1 MTKLLTVED
10 LSIGFRSE
18 GKDVTVVRGVNFALE
33 AGQALA
39 LVGESG
45 SGKSVTS
52 LGIMGLLP
60 PPPQSRTGGRII
72 LHGDQDT
79 DLLTLS
85 ESRMR
90 RLRGDRIAMIFQEPL
105 TSLNPVHSVGAQIV
119 EAIRSH
125 RPMSRKAAR
134 ARAVELIEQVGIPD
148 AAARLGTYPHE
159 LSGGMRQRIM
169 IAIALALEP
178 DILIAD
184 EPTTALDVTVQ
195 AQIIDLLRRLQRD
208 TGMAMLFITHDF
220 GVVADVADRTIVM
233 YAGEMVEEGRTEAVL
248 SQPLMPYTRGLMSA
262 VPKLETAGLKQGDLQ
277 TIDGFVPDPANL
289 PPGCSF
295 NPRCRHVRKGV
306 CDVPPVPLEDA
317 GAGHMVRCKRWQDLA
332 EVET

>member
-1 MTKLLTVED
+1 MTTVLTVED

-18 GKDVTVVRGVNFALE
+18 GKVVTVVRGVNFTLE
-33 AGQALA
+33 AGQTLA

-60 PPPQSRTGGRII
+60 PPPQSRTDGRII

-79 DLLTLS
+79 DLLTLP
-85 ESRMR
+85 EAGMR
-90 RLRGDRIAMIFQEPL
+90 RVRGDRIAMIFQEPL
-105 TSLNPVHSVGAQIV
+105 TSLNPVHTVGAQIV

-125 RPMSRKAAR
+125 RRMTRKAAR
-134 ARAVELIEQVGIPD
+134 ARAIDLIEQVGIPD
-148 AAARLGTYPHE
+148 AAARLGSYPHE

-195 AQIIDLLRRLQRD
+195 AQIIDLLRRLQAD

-233 YAGEMVEEGRTEAVL
+233 YAGEMVEEGATETVL
-248 SQPLMPYTRGLMSA
+248 SRPLMPYTSGLMSA
-262 VPKLETAGLKQGDLQ
+262 VPKLQTAGLKQGELQ

-289 PPGCSF
+289 PTGCSF
-295 NPRCRHVRKGV
+295 HPRCRHMREGL

-317 GAGHMVRCKRWQDLA
+317 GDGHMVRCKRWQDLA
-332 EVET
+332 EASG

>member
-1 MTKLLTVED
+1 MTKVLTVED
-10 LSIGFRSE
+10 LTISFGTGGSE
-18 GKDVTVVRGVNFALE
+18 LTVVHKVNFTLE
-33 AGQALA
+33 AGKTLA

-52 LGIMGLLP
+52 LGIMRLLSP
-60 PPPQSRTGGRII
+60 SQSNVRGKIV
-72 LHGDQDT
+72 LHSDENI
-79 DLLTLS
+79 DLLSLS

-105 TSLNPVHSVGAQIV
+105 TSLNPVYTIGDQII

-125 RPMSRKAAR
+125 RRMSKKAAR
-134 ARAVELIEQVGIPD
+134 DRAIELIDQVGIPD
-148 AAARLGTYPHE
+148 AEHRLGTYPHE

-195 AQIIDLLRRLQRD
+195 AQILELLNRLQEE

-220 GVVADVADRTIVM
+220 GVVAEIADRTIVM
-233 YAGEMVEEGRTEAVL
+233 YAGEMVEEGSTETVL
-248 SQPLMPYTRGLMSA
+248 ERPLMPYTSGLMRA
-262 VPKLETAGLKQGDLQ
+262 VPKLETAGLKDGDLES
-277 TIDGFVPDPANL
+277 IEGFVPHPDNRPA
-289 PPGCSF
+289 GCSF
-295 NPRCRHVRKGV
+295 HPRCTHALAGT
-306 CDVPPVPLEDA
+306 CDVPPVPIEDA
-317 GAGHMVRCKRWQDLA
+317 GDGHLVRCKRWKTLQEAA
-332 EVET
+332 E